1 MYKEEVLP
9 VVPGLKLAE
18 RALEGLCWRLLHN
31 VHRAEE
37 KGQKLLLPGLD
48 GIRKAGIVTD
58 GPGGLLNRRA

>member
-37 KGQKLLLPGLD
+37 KGAK
-48 GIRKAGIVTD
+48 IIVT
-58 GPGGLLNRRA
+58 GA